1 MADEDEIIQA
11 RKIVQSF
18 VDDTLAD
25 RKVAVKK
32 AMEIDPIGHTIGE
45 LVELMGIPTLTKDE
59 YYAMILDRMLTGF
72 TGNRNVGVTIL
83 PPCEIFELQGPDD
96 TTGVQL
102 YREDEPLNIVHL
114 LKAHPELK
122 DRVIAAT
129 NDFFG
134 IRIYRIRPIDHKEVI
149 Q

>member
-1 MADEDEIIQA
+1 MADERELL
-11 RKIVQSF
+11 QSF
-18 VDDTLAD
+18 VDHTLAG
-25 RKVAVKK
+25 RKAAVRE

-45 LVELMGIPTLTKDE
+45 LVEWMNIPSLTKDE
-59 YYAMILDRMLTGF
+59 YCAMLLNTMLTGF
-72 TGNRNVGVTIL
+72 TGSRNVGVTTL

-102 YREDEPLNIVHL
+102 YKEDESLNIVHL

-134 IRIYRIRPIDHKEVI
+134 IRIYRIWPTDQKEVT